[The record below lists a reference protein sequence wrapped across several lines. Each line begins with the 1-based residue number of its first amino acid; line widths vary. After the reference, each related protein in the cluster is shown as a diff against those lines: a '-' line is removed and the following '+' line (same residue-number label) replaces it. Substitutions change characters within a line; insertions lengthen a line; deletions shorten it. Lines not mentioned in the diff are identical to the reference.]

1 MAVAPL
7 ESSSTPPDT
16 VSTDTTHSPGAP
28 MEENDPQSTRKRPR
42 LDSGSGAC
50 ESLSAVNETA
60 VTVPECTPD
69 APTATG
75 EEAPVPNRPASR
87 MTINMKSPTTPPT
100 PTTLDNPTPTSR
112 QSLAE
117 ETNPATSTQP
127 IGEQPANIVS
137 LSSSPAQSPE
147 IEVAELEDMD
157 QDPNTTSWKP
167 LGEALRD
174 PSAPDVVHLPT
185 PEPVDLPGLFPS
197 LSEDREPR
205 ENLAEICLTIEKE
218 SQYDTAI
225 LSAVKQWF
233 GDVVNSLDHLTP
245 DTFLESRYFWEEV
258 PIVLENLLRRVDA
271 FHLDDIPGFW
281 KCLEEFSLDYI
292 RLSLHL
298 IHIDTLLLRQAVDQ
312 SDLSTTDLMSRHYI
326 PTLKWT
332 LSLDKTPFF
341 RTMRTRYHTEASEVI
356 VRLIDQITLT
366 SLNGPQYLFEYASC
380 ITAFISRCSQLSPV
394 LIGVLNIVHI
404 LAGSGSDRNDLLF
417 DSPVNQQALDTLYK
431 LVRLVDEQYQADI
444 VKKAPWVTIDT
455 SPKVLNDIPSTY
467 FTLCHCGDDFALRI
481 AKDLSIHAPEN
492 IELRDLASILLRGW
506 RFNVLRKHIMDGRME
521 LRVLGIETMQGDF
534 VQAFNAYMQP
544 DPIAGIAHPLV
555 QFLVR
560 ILRESKI
567 IDYIVGVDSHPQLIS
582 RSYNVLGFLVITQAY
597 TDSDTDTIWKTVTE
611 SPDPRTVSEVLGMVQ
626 KTLNIGL
633 SDPSRLHS
641 YCAKMLELPL
651 IQFDARMVEFCHQV
665 FLYLFESYNDRE
677 NGLGTMYID
686 IRPLR
691 LCVRLIRESAASE
704 ELAPDHKAQLQ
715 KFAAAKLAS
724 LMDIGLSD
732 ADKMD
737 IYERCVQ
744 DIAER
749 NQFSIGS
756 IQALNA
762 LLSRDSR
769 EIQRLA
775 TEFNLTQLLILELAE
790 LVDGSRPD
798 AADTFLWNGFFPRVQ
813 MFSRIIDEAPDSIT
827 PELGDILWQKVFMS
841 RLLPQPGRRALWDML
856 CNLTGN
862 SGKENPFIDQCI
874 HHYLPRLS
882 PPAEYF
888 PEVLSFAKTALSY
901 QMRFTP
907 PPAVNENEVVTIP
920 GMDRI
925 WSFILTA
932 PPNSIEVDATA
943 FAIEVYLD
951 HNIIRRSPR
960 SAVEATHISL
970 VDRCVD
976 QLKSAAHN
984 LKSRPNGRTNDI
996 EDPMSLESRPEDIGA
1011 DELKFSRSLFFLRQF
1026 LQALRARPHYSPP
1039 QHSPPCLPT
1048 NPLKG
1053 DIIDIRYQAFDG
1065 GSSSKVRSL
1074 QIGDISTAS
1083 ELVKALVKVTGFPK
1097 LMTIFAGQRV
1107 DLLDKPDQT
1116 LRDLRLETGLLIVR
1130 RDPSCRGTPGRR
1142 VQALTSVDTEVLK
1155 HFDDLYDLLNLDDDL
1170 AREIFEFLVV
1180 FPPQE
1185 KVINLVKSTEETAE
1199 TMFPMSKPYNVLYSV
1214 NALTDCLRAEA
1225 LEPSP
1230 SESFVFHSIE
1240 VVTAA
1245 LTRPQILESLTLS
1258 PAHVQLAIS
1267 LTECLYY
1274 ALLVKP
1280 RMASDVLHIP
1290 DPATLVGQLLRL
1302 IDAAQNLSPTHMLEP
1317 SRYKLIWYTFAII
1330 IEGSVRDSGFWATI
1344 KQQVQFEQL
1353 IFSLLIE
1360 ERGHNVRKGVAD
1372 NIRLVCD
1379 SSKQLK
1385 KPKVPASETQEAR
1398 TTAISE
1404 NPSRIDIL
1412 GTIWNAFVL
1421 TFPRVLDFANQSQ
1434 EFFEIAHSVFSSIA
1448 ERSPRD
1454 MVFSDYLKQW
1464 SDIMLSHKTKEF
1476 VGREP
1481 VDHLIYGF
1489 SHLLRSCLE
1498 IAKSSEIKINTFNL
1512 VEQIFD
1518 KYLFPDLSP
1527 DPSSSSEL
1535 LVPQIPVMHAQTRQ
1549 ELYNMAGL
1557 LSHDDENYAHLIGR
1571 LEDIIPEDQTYQFGW
1586 CFDRQRLIR
1595 SPEGYAGLKNLSNT
1609 CYLNS
1614 LLSQLFMN
1622 VEFREFMLGLN
1633 LTDGYATQRLL
1644 GETKKVFAYMQESWL
1659 KSVDPDEFVDSIRTY
1674 DNEPVDVTIQM
1685 DVDEFYN
1692 LIFDRWEA
1700 QISNAEDRKRFRSFY
1715 GGQLVQQIKSKECPH
1730 ISERLEP
1737 FSAIQCD
1744 IKGKASLEESLQ
1756 AYVEGEIMQGDNKY
1770 SCTACGRHVDAVKR
1784 ACLKEVPDNLI
1795 FHLKRFDF
1803 DMVTMMRS
1811 KINDEFQFPERINMT
1826 PFTVGYLSDSNEDT
1840 KEDVFELVGVLVHS
1854 GTAESGHYY
1863 SYIRERPTT
1872 GESGTWVEFNDA
1884 DVSRFD
1890 PRRIGDQ
1897 CFGGL
1902 SESLQ
1907 SASGGHVRYNKAWN
1921 AYMLFYQ
1928 RVSSMDGAR
1937 STYVPETNQYPVRVP
1952 LPVALSNHI
1961 VMENELFVRT
1971 YCLLDPYY
1979 ALFVRYLFTQ
1989 LNEAKLANSTRG
2001 DQLVQSMIFIA
2012 LDTLEQLVSKS
2023 KETPQFDSL
2032 VAELYRVM
2040 NEIPEASYRVI
2051 QWTKRRSAGVARLLK
2066 SPLPMVRA
2074 TSVRLFVNALSKLQE
2089 RYINAEDA
2097 SEKRKLENRY
2107 LGGLEHIVAGLDD
2120 MWPSLQS
2127 LSRSWDD
2134 YFEFLLCIAGFGNQE
2149 VAVILNHDFLVKC
2162 LEIVWLDQ
2170 EDPKRLKRQYA
2181 TYFKLL
2187 EKGRKFSHRKLMD
2200 LMSALLTNIDLTVRP
2215 ISDDEREEL
2224 PNGKFSLTAIEN
2236 SFIHPLGV
2244 KYELIFLKKIL
2255 QQHSNP
2261 RACGQIVSLFMEAE
2275 PDAGLMDSVI
2285 KVLEDGLRVDPAER
2299 CAPFLEASLI
2309 VCRMCPDEDRIIA
2322 IIDYVAKGVETISNS
2337 GGREHLSFFTN
2348 LLGSHNERLGL
2359 DEKWFLSHVIQ
2370 LVPDWAPWL
2379 LLYPD
2384 RAIRNLT
2391 VDVLRRFLF
2400 NEETT
2405 DLDEEWQNRHTSIAK
2420 DLVVACIDKLR
2431 RTYLVAA
2438 GISVQARAL
2447 DPIRTVIEHCL
2458 VTYFT
2463 DDAEEEESVVRQ
2475 AQMVLAAIEEM
2486 TVELPEEIPSDPES
2500 DKASSEEWEDN
2511 SMIASD
2517 SEMGMVGTP

>member
-16 VSTDTTHSPGAP
+16 TSTDTTRSPGDS
-28 MEENDPQSTRKRPR
+28 MEEIDPQSTRKRPR
-42 LDSGSGAC
+42 LDSGSGVC
-50 ESLSAVNETA
+50 ESLSTVNETA
-60 VTVPECTPD
+60 VTVPKSTPD
-69 APTATG
+69 APAVTD
-75 EEAPVPNRPASR
+75 EEAPVSNRPASR

-100 PTTLDNPTPTSR
+100 PTTPDNHTPASD
-112 QSLAE
+112 QSLVE
-117 ETNPATSTQP
+117 ESNPAASAQP
-127 IGEQPANIVS
+127 MGEQPTNVVS

-174 PSAPDVVHLPT
+174 PSGPDVVQLRT
-185 PEPVDLPGLFPS
+185 PEPVDFPGLFPS
-197 LSEDREPR
+197 IGEDRGPR
-205 ENLAEICLTIEKE
+205 ENLADISLTIEKE

-225 LSAVKQWF
+225 FGAVKQWF
-233 GDVVNSLDHLTP
+233 GDVVNSLDQLTP
-245 DTFLESRYFWEEV
+245 DTFMESRNFWDEV
-258 PIVLENLLRRVDA
+258 PIMLENMLRRVDA
-271 FHLDDIPGFW
+271 FHLDDILGFW
-281 KCLEEFSLDYI
+281 KCLEEFFLDYI

-298 IHIDTLLLRQAVDQ
+298 IHMDTLALRQSVDQ
-312 SDLSTTDLMSRHYI
+312 PDLSGPDLMSQHYI
-326 PTLKWT
+326 QTLKWT
-332 LSLDKTPFF
+332 LTLDKTPFF
-341 RTMRTRYHTEASEVI
+341 RTMRTKYRTEASNKM

-366 SLNGPQYLFEYASC
+366 SLNGPQYLSEYTSC
-380 ITAFISRCSQLSPV
+380 ITTFIPRYSNLSPI
-394 LIGVLNIVHI
+394 LIGVLNIANI
-404 LAGSGSDRNDLLF
+404 LAESGSDRNDPLF
-417 DSPVNQQALDTLYK
+417 DSPVHQQAMDTLYN
-431 LVRLVDEQYQADI
+431 LVRSVDEQYQTDI
-444 VKKAPWVTIDT
+444 VKKSPWVTIDT
-455 SPKVLNDIPSTY
+455 SPQVLNDVSSTY
-467 FTLCHCGDDFALRI
+467 FALCHCGDDIALRI
-481 AKDLSIHAPEN
+481 ATDLSIHAPGN
-492 IELRDLASILLRGW
+492 IELKDLASIVLRGW

-544 DPIAGIAHPLV
+544 DPFAGIAHPLV
-555 QFLVR
+555 QFLVK

-582 RSYNVLGFLVITQAY
+582 RGYNVLGFLVITQAY
-597 TDSDTDTIWKTVTE
+597 TESDTDTIWKTVTD
-611 SPDPRTVSEVLGMVQ
+611 SPDPRTVSEVLGMMQ

-641 YCAKMLELPL
+641 YCSKMLELPL
-651 IQFDARMVEFCHQV
+651 VRFDGRMIEFCNQV

-677 NGLGTMYID
+677 NRLGTMYID

-704 ELAPDHKAQLQ
+704 ELAVDHKAHLQ

-769 EIQRLA
+769 EIRKLA
-775 TEFNLTQLLILELAE
+775 TEFNLTQLLIFE
-790 LVDGSRPD
+790 LVEVVD
-798 AADTFLWNGFFPRVQ
+798 AADTFLWNGFLPRVQ
-813 MFSRIIDEAPDSIT
+813 MLSRIIDEAPDSIT
-827 PELGDILWQKVFMS
+827 PDLGDILWQKVLMS
-841 RLLPQPGRRALWDML
+841 RILPQPGRRALWDML

-882 PPAEYF
+882 PPADYF

-907 PPAVNENEVVTIP
+907 PPTVDENEVITIP

-932 PPNSIEVDATA
+932 PPKSIEVDATA

-976 QLKSAAHN
+976 QLKAAAHN
-984 LKSRPNGRTNDI
+984 LKSRPNDRANDT
-996 EDPMSLESRPEDIGA
+996 EDSMVLETRSEFIGA

-1026 LQALRARPHYSPP
+1026 LQALRARPQYSPP
-1039 QHSPPCLPT
+1039 QHSAPNLPI

-1053 DIIDIRYQAFDG
+1053 EIVDIRYQAFDG
-1065 GSSSKVRSL
+1065 ASSSKVRTL
-1074 QIGDISTAS
+1074 QIGDLSTAS
-1083 ELVKALVKVTGFPK
+1083 ELVESLVKVTGFPK

-1116 LRDLRLETGLLIVR
+1116 LQDLRLATGLLIVR

-1142 VQALTSVDTEVLK
+1142 IQALTSVDTEVLK
-1155 HFDDLYDLLNLDDDL
+1155 HFDDLYDLLNLDDNL

-1185 KVINLVKSTEETAE
+1185 RVINLVKSTDETAE
-1199 TMFPMSKPYNVLYSV
+1199 TMFPMSKPYNLLYSL

-1230 SESFVFHSIE
+1230 SESFIFHSIE
-1240 VVTAA
+1240 VIVAA

-1258 PAHVQLAIS
+1258 PTHIQLAIS
-1267 LTECLYY
+1267 MTECLYY
-1274 ALLVKP
+1274 ALQVKP
-1280 RMASDVLHIP
+1280 PVAGDMLRIP
-1290 DPATLVGQLLRL
+1290 DSAALVGQLLRL
-1302 IDAAQNLSPTHMLEP
+1302 IDAGQNFSPTQMLEL
-1317 SRYKLIWYTFAII
+1317 SRYKLIWYAFAII
-1330 IEGSVRDSGFWATI
+1330 IEGSVRDSSFWTTV
-1344 KQQVQFEQL
+1344 KEQVWFEQL

-1360 ERGHNVRKGVAD
+1360 ERGHNVRRGVAD

-1379 SSKQLK
+1379 PSKQLK
-1385 KPKVPASETQEAR
+1385 KPKLPASETQEAR
-1398 TTAISE
+1398 ATAISE

-1412 GTIWNAFVL
+1412 GTIWDAFVL
-1421 TFPRVLDFANQSQ
+1421 TFPRVLGFSNQSH

-1454 MVFSDYLKQW
+1454 MVFNDYLKQW
-1464 SDIMLSHKTKEF
+1464 SDIMLSHKTIEF

-1481 VDHLIYGF
+1481 VDHVIYGF
-1489 SHLLRSCLE
+1489 SRLLRSCLE
-1498 IAKSSEIKINTFNL
+1498 IAQSSEIKIDTFNL

-1518 KYLFPDLSP
+1518 RYLFPDLSHQ
-1527 DPSSSSEL
+1527 PSSPSEL
-1535 LVPQIPVMHAQTRQ
+1535 LEPQIPVMHAQTRQ
-1549 ELYNMAGL
+1549 ELFTMAGL
-1557 LSHDDENYAHLIGR
+1557 LSHDDNNYAQLVER
-1571 LEDIIPEDQTYQFGW
+1571 LEDIIPEDQAYQFGW

-1622 VEFREFMLGLN
+1622 VGFREFMLGLDLIDGHTEQSL
-1633 LTDGYATQRLL
+1633 LT
-1644 GETKKVFAYMQESWL
+1644 ETKKVFAYMQESWL
-1659 KSVDPDEFVDSIRTY
+1659 KSVDPEEFVDRIRTY

-1692 LIFDRWEA
+1692 LVFDRWEA
-1700 QISNAEDRKRFRSFY
+1700 QISNPEDRKRFRSFY

-1744 IKGKASLEESLQ
+1744 IKGKAGLEESLQ

-1770 SCTACGRHVDAVKR
+1770 SCTSCGRHVDAVKR
-1784 ACLKEVPDNLI
+1784 ACLKDVPDNLI

-1826 PFTVGYLSDSNEDT
+1826 PFTVEYLSDSNENT
-1840 KEDVFELVGVLVHS
+1840 QEDVFELVGVLVHS

-1863 SYIRERPTT
+1863 SYIRERPTAS
-1872 GESGTWVEFNDA
+1872 GSGTWVEFNDA

-1890 PRRIGDQ
+1890 PRRIGEQ
-1897 CFGGL
+1897 CFGGV
-1902 SESLQ
+1902 SESLH

-1928 RVSSMDGAR
+1928 RVSSMDAAR
-1937 STYVPETNQYPVRVP
+1937 SIYVPETTQYPVRVP
-1952 LPVALSNHI
+1952 LPVSLANHL
-1961 VMENELFVRT
+1961 VMENELFVRM

-1979 ALFVRYLFTQ
+1979 ALFVRYLFSQ
-1989 LNEAKLANSTRG
+1989 LNEAKLANSARG
-2001 DQLVQSMIFIA
+2001 DKLAKSMIFIA
-2012 LDTLEQLVSKS
+2012 LDVLEQLVSKS
-2023 KETPQFDSL
+2023 KETPQFDLL
-2032 VAELYRVM
+2032 VTELYRVM
-2040 NEIPEASYRVI
+2040 NEIPEAYYRVI

-2066 SPLPMVRA
+2066 SQPVVVRA
-2074 TSVRLFVNALSKLQE
+2074 ASVRLFVNALSKLRE
-2089 RYINAEDA
+2089 RYINADDPNERR
-2097 SEKRKLENRY
+2097 ELEERY
-2107 LGGLEHIVAGLDD
+2107 FDGLEGIVAGLEE
-2120 MWPSLQS
+2120 MWPSLLS
-2127 LSRSWDD
+2127 FSRSWDD
-2134 YFEFLLCIAGFGNQE
+2134 YFEFLLCIASFGNQE
-2149 VAVILNHDFLVKC
+2149 VGVILNQGFLIKC

-2181 TYFKLL
+2181 TYYKLL

-2200 LMSALLTNIDLTVRP
+2200 LMSALLANIDLTERP

-2224 PNGKFSLTAIEN
+2224 PTGKFSLTATEN
-2236 SFIHPLGV
+2236 SFIRPLGT
-2244 KYELIFLKKIL
+2244 KYELIFLRKIL

-2261 RACGQIVSLFMEAE
+2261 RACQHIVSLFMEAE
-2275 PDAGLMDSVI
+2275 PDAGLMDSI
-2285 KVLEDGLRVDPAER
+2285 TKVLEDGLRVDPAER
-2299 CAPFLEASLI
+2299 CAPFLDASLI

-2322 IIDYVAKGVETISNS
+2322 IIDYVAKGVDTINNS
-2337 GGREHLSFFTN
+2337 GGREHLRFFTD
-2348 LLGSHNERLGL
+2348 LLASHNERLGL
-2359 DEKWFLSHVIQ
+2359 DDKWFLSHVIQ

-2384 RAIRNLT
+2384 RAIRHST
-2391 VDVLRRFLF
+2391 MDVLRRFLF

-2405 DLDEEWQNRHTSIAK
+2405 GFNEEWQAAHANIAK
-2420 DLVVACIDKLR
+2420 ELVVACIDKLR
-2431 RTYLVAA
+2431 RTYLLAA
-2438 GISVQARAL
+2438 GNSVQTRAL
-2447 DPIRTVIEHCL
+2447 EPIRTVIEHCL
-2458 VTYFT
+2458 STYFA
-2463 DDAEEEESVVRQ
+2463 DDAEEEENVVRQ
-2475 AQMVLAAIEEM
+2475 AQMVLSAIEEL
-2486 TVELPEEIPSDPES
+2486 TVELPEELPSES

-2517 SEMGMVGTP
+2517 SEMGMAGTP